1 MTKWLDSLFAEL
13 ENNSS
18 KQYLLLFAITLIALA
33 LRFYKLG
40 EWSFWGDEM
49 ITLRRAENVFNYE
62 ISRWSISNILI
73 HITLNLLGTSEW
85 SARLM
90 PALIGVVS
98 IPILY
103 FPVRKLFGP
112 IVALFTGLLLAV
124 SPWHLYWSQNV
135 RFYSLLLLLYTL
147 GVLML
152 YFGIEEDRLE
162 YLILSLFLFGLATLE
177 RLIGLFFVPV
187 VILYL
192 VLVRLLP
199 IEKPPGLR
207 FRNIALFFLPGLV
220 YAPYILLSNPTVRE
234 PSLWL
239 DRFGFVNASPFWILA
254 GVVYYVGIPT
264 ICIGILGGLYL
275 LIKKNRAALLLGL
288 GAVVPLLGIMTVS
301 LFQYA
306 ANRYVFISL
315 MSWIILASVASKEV
329 LFQPPIRSRILAL
342 GILVILVLAPLSEDV
357 LYYQYQNGNRDNW
370 RAAFEYVQQ
379 QKAERDLVIVPDHNL
394 ADYYLQEQTVSM
406 GGVNLTRLREVEGKV
421 WFLEDMNVEVK
432 YPQLYEWMLEN
443 SELVANMDVHL
454 RARNFKMR
462 VYMYDPAEP

>member
-1 MTKWLDSLFAEL
+1 MKRFNATITEL
-13 ENNSS
+13 ENNTS
-18 KQYLLLFAITLIALA
+18 KQYLFLLAITLIALA

-73 HITLNLLGTSEW
+73 HISLNLLGISEW

-103 FPVRKLFGP
+103 FPIRKLFGP
-112 IVALFTGLLLAV
+112 TFALLAGLLLAV
-124 SPWHLYWSQNV
+124 SPWHIYWSQNV
-135 RFYSLLLLLYTL
+135 RFYSLLLLLFTL
-147 GVLML
+147 GILMF

-162 YLILSLFLFGLATLE
+162 YLILSLILFGLATLE
-177 RLIGLFFVPV
+177 RLIGLFFIPV
-187 VILYL
+187 VIMYL
-192 VLVRLLP
+192 VLLRILP
-199 IEKPPGLR
+199 IERPPGLR
-207 FRNIALFFLPGLV
+207 LRNLVLFFLPGLV
-220 YAPYILLSNPTVRE
+220 YAPYLLLSNPTVRE

-239 DRFGFVNASPFWILA
+239 DRFGWVNASPFWILA

-264 ICIGILGGLYL
+264 ICIGTLGGLYL
-275 LIKKNRAALLLGL
+275 LIRKNRSALLLGL
-288 GAVVPLLGIMTVS
+288 GAMVPLLGIMTVS

-315 MSWIILASVASKEV
+315 MSWIILASVAGGE
-329 LFQPPIRSRILAL
+329 LLLQIQRSTRILAL
-342 GILVILVLAPLSEDV
+342 GVLVVLVFAPLSEDV

-370 RAAFEYVQQ
+370 KAAFEFIEQQ
-379 QKAERDLVIVPDHNL
+379 ATESDLVIVPDPSL
-394 ADYYLQEQTVSM
+394 ADYYLQEETFSM
-406 GGVNLTRLREVEGKV
+406 EGVDLTRLREAEGRV
-421 WFLEDMNVEVK
+421 WFVEDMNVEAK
-432 YPQLYEWMLEN
+432 FPQVYEWMLEN
-443 SELVANMDVHL
+443 SELVANMDVHV

-462 VYMYDPAEP
+462 VYIYDPAKP